1 MLRQC
6 SLFDEPPAGLGMVP
20 PARSP
25 RPPIAAGAPARV
37 HSLFLAVLPEA
48 ADAARLHAHARRVEE
63 GLGFAGRALEADRL
77 HVTLHV
83 LGAFA
88 DEPPDADVDRWCRAA
103 AAVRHAPFD
112 VVFDR
117 FATFGGRDHP
127 CVFTSTED
135 SGLQALHQALG
146 IALANTGERIGRQ
159 RIAPHMTLSWRGR
172 RIAETAIEPVR
183 WRVGQLALIDSHL
196 GEHVHEVLGR
206 WELKA

>member
-6 SLFDEPPAGLGMVP
+6 SLFDEPPAGLGMAP
-20 PARSP
+20 LA
-25 RPPIAAGAPARV
+25 RPPRQAGAPGRM
-37 HSLFLAVLPEA
+37 HSLFLAALPEA

-63 GLGFAGRALEADRL
+63 QLGFAGRALDADRL
-77 HVTLHV
+77 HVTLHL
-83 LGAFA
+83 LGACA
-88 DEPPDADVDRWCRAA
+88 DEPPQAEVDRWSRAA
-103 AAVRHAPFD
+103 VAVRHAPFD

-117 FATFGGRDHP
+117 VATFGGRDHP

-135 SGLQALHQALG
+135 AGLHALHQALG
-146 IALANTGERIGRQ
+146 IALANTGERVVRQ

>member
-6 SLFDEPPAGLGMVP
+6 SLFDEPPAGLGT
-20 PARSP
+20 AALA
-25 RPPIAAGAPARV
+25 RPPRLAGAPARV

-48 ADAARLHAHARRVEE
+48 ADAVRLHAHARQVEE
-63 GLGFAGRALEADRL
+63 RLGFAGRALDADRL

-88 DEPPDADVDRWCRAA
+88 DEPPDAEVDRWRRAA

-117 FATFGGRDHP
+117 VATFGGRDHP
-127 CVFTSTED
+127 FVFTSTED
-135 SGLQALHQALG
+135 AGLHALHQALG
-146 IALANTGERIGRQ
+146 IALANTGERIARQ

-172 RIAETAIEPVR
+172 RIADTPIEPVR
-183 WRVGQLALIDSHL
+183 WHVGQLALIDSHL

-206 WELKA
+206 WHLKA